1 MDAISLLT
9 GRRSIAPDALGE
21 PAPSEADLDT
31 ILRSAVAAPDHGG
44 LMPWRFILIRD
55 DARRRLGEVFAEAT
69 RAREPAADAATL
81 AKQASK
87 PLRAPLIIAVAARID
102 EDNPKIP
109 AVEQLL
115 SAGAAAQQIQLAATA
130 LGYGAIWLTGANAHD
145 SAVGE
150 ALGLDL
156 DDRIV
161 GLVHIGTPEA
171 TGPAPQRPDPWTF
184 TTEWVEPV
192 TYETL

>member
-9 GRRSIAPDALGE
+9 GRRSIAPDMLEE
-21 PAPSEADLDT
+21 PAPNNAELEV

-44 LMPWRFILIRD
+44 LTPWRFVLIRGE
-55 DARRRLGEVFAEAT
+55 ARRRLGEVFAEVT
-69 RAREPAADAATL
+69 RARDPATDADTL
-81 AKQASK
+81 ARQASK
-87 PLRAPLIIAVAARID
+87 PLRAPLIVAVAARID
-102 EDNPKIP
+102 QDNPKIP

-145 SAVGE
+145 SAVVE

-161 GLVHIGTPEA
+161 GLIHIGTPREIES
-171 TGPAPQRPDPWTF
+171 PPQRPDPWTF
-184 TTEWVEPV
+184 TTEWYEPV

>member
-1 MDAISLLT
+1 MDPISLLI
-9 GRRSIAPDALGE
+9 GRRSVAPDALDD
-21 PAPSEADLDT
+21 PAPSDTDIDT

-44 LMPWRFILIRD
+44 LMPWRFILIRGE
-55 DARRRLGEVFAEAT
+55 ARRRLGELFAEAT
-69 RAREPAADAATL
+69 QARDPAADADTL

-102 EDNPKIP
+102 VDNPKIP

-145 SAVGE
+145 SAVVE

-161 GLVHIGTPEA
+161 GLLHIGTPSDPGA
-171 TGPAPQRPDPWTF
+171 TPQRPDPWDF
-184 TTEWVEPV
+184 TTEWTEPV